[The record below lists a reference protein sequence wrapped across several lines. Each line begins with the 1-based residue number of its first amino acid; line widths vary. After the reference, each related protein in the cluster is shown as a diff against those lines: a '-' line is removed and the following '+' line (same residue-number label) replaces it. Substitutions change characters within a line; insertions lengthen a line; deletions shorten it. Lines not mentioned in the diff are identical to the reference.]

1 MQNNFEGHLR
11 TLSEMTEICDGN
23 TVDRVD
29 CLIKEAKLFSKL
41 CQTDLDR
48 AEEVISCGWQL
59 IQKAACP
66 KEVVQP
72 KCDELSRI
80 RNLINDRLN
89 KRHEI
94 LLRSRELMDRV
105 EKANAWCARG
115 IEILT
120 NQHIEKC
127 STSHDLAEQSLQE
140 ILQFIASA
148 TEFKLGSPKEF
159 RQGLEEL
166 TIPETKPLVT
176 QVRN

>member
-1 MQNNFEGHLR
+1 
-11 TLSEMTEICDGN
+11 MTEICDGN

-41 CQTDLDR
+41 CQTDLER

-80 RNLINDRLN
+80 RSLINDRLY

-94 LLRSRELMDRV
+94 LLKSRELMDRV
-105 EKANAWCARG
+105 EKV
-115 IEILT
+115 
-120 NQHIEKC
+120 
-127 STSHDLAEQSLQE
+127 S
-140 ILQFIASA
+140 
-148 TEFKLGSPKEF
+148 F
-159 RQGLEEL
+159 R
-166 TIPETKPLVT
+166 IIYC
-176 QVRN
+176 